1 MTNSVF
7 VLLSESDRISNP
19 TIITRYVTTAVCVS
33 HSAVSDSLQ
42 PHGAHQAPLVME
54 FFRQQS
60 WSGLPFL
67 SPGDLPNSGLEPASP
82 AAPALAG
89 RSFTTEPPEKYPTEL
104 AETLIPLK
112 PSETGSQY

>member
-33 HSAVSDSLQ
+33 HSAMSDSLQ

-67 SPGDLPNSGLEPASP
+67 SPGDLPNPGIKPGSPASQ
-82 AAPALAG
+82 AD
-89 RSFTTEPPEKYPTEL
+89 
-104 AETLIPLK
+104 TL
-112 PSETGSQY
+112 PSESPGKPKSEREEQRLMH